1 MTGDRRGADPSKAGG
16 RPRGDS
22 LRAVQRLRRLRIAL
36 TSNLWFVPLVM
47 VITGIAAATLLTL
60 ADLHLGRD
68 WTQGRGLL
76 FGVGAA
82 GARGMLSAIAGSMMT
97 VASLSFSLTISTLAS
112 ASSQYSS
119 RLIRNFMRD
128 RVTQLVLGY
137 FVGLFGYCLVVL
149 RTIRGGDE
157 GQFVPPL
164 AVLGGLALALASIGV
179 LIYFIHH
186 IAESI
191 QAATILRRITGETL
205 RAIDELFPAGAAE
218 AADPDGA
225 PPEVPVGPGVAW
237 HPVEAGSYG
246 YVRSLDAQD
255 LLALAVER
263 GAVLRVATEV
273 GGFVTPAG
281 MLCEVALPAAPDGG
295 VVRRVREAFDLGP
308 GRTVEQDAAFGVRQ
322 VVDIALKALSP
333 GINDTTTAVMCVE
346 HLSVMLEALAPR
358 AIPDRLIAADGVV
371 RLITTGQSFEA
382 LAGLCFDQIR
392 QSASGN
398 TAALTALLRATAV
411 AGRSTQRSA
420 RRQAL
425 AHHARLVAQLAG
437 SSVTC
442 AADREPILRL
452 AAEICDGLAAP
463 APE

>member
-1 MTGDRRGADPSKAGG
+1 MQP
-16 RPRGDS
+16 
-22 LRAVQRLRRLRIAL
+22 LRRLWIAL

-47 VITGIAAATLLTL
+47 VAAAIAAATLLTL
-60 ADLHLGRD
+60 VDLHLGRD
-68 WTQGRGLL
+68 WAPGRGLL

-97 VASLSFSLTISTLAS
+97 VASLSFSLTISTLAA

-128 RVTQLVLGY
+128 RVNQFVLGY

-164 AVLGGLALALASIGV
+164 AVLGGLVLALASIGI

-191 QAATILRRITGETL
+191 QAATILRRVTGETL
-205 RAIDELFPAGAAE
+205 RAIDELFPAGADE
-218 AADPDGA
+218 ADD
-225 PPEVPVGPGVAW
+225 PPEVTVAPGVAW
-237 HPVEAGSYG
+237 HPVAAGSYG

-255 LLALAVER
+255 LLTLAAER
-263 GAVLRVATEV
+263 GAVLRVATGV

-281 MLCEVALPAAPDGG
+281 TLCEVALPAAPDGG
-295 VVRRVREAFDLGP
+295 VARRVREAFDLGP
-308 GRTVEQDAAFGVRQ
+308 MRTVEQDEAFGMRQ

-358 AIPDRLIAADGVV
+358 AIPDRMIAADGVV
-371 RLITTGQSFEA
+371 RLLTTGQSFEA

-411 AGRSTQRSA
+411 AGRSTHRSA